1 MGSILVVIGTPISN
15 TLNHAL
21 AARYVDAATAGGA
34 EVRVIDLAR
43 DGIPA
48 HPTHPGE
55 QRTPRAGRPDD
66 TPLDPDVAE
75 YMAAIDRA
83 DHIVVFFPQW
93 WGTYPAAL
101 KAFIDRLFLPGFAF
115 RYKAWPQWERLLTGR
130 TARIVMTM
138 DSPRFWNALVY
149 RNAAETSL
157 TRAIFAYTGIRTR
170 GITRFAQVRNSTAA
184 TREKW
189 LSTAERLGVKD
200 AASAGSAPS
209 RGGRAAPRTSAAP
222 LDSTRATAR

>member
-1 MGSILVVIGTPISN
+1 MGTILVVIGTPISN

-21 AARYVDAATAGGA
+21 AQRYVDAARAGGA
-34 EVRVIDLAR
+34 EVLLIDLAR
-43 DGIPA
+43 DPIPP

-55 QRTPRAGRPDD
+55 QRMPRADHPGD

-75 YMAAIDRA
+75 YMVAIERA

-101 KAFIDRLFLPGFAF
+101 KAFIDRMFLPGFAF
-115 RYKAWPQWERLLTGR
+115 RYQAWPRWERLLVGR

-138 DSPRFWNALVY
+138 DSPRFWNAVVY

-157 TRAIFAYTGIRTR
+157 KRAIFAYTGIRTR
-170 GITRFAQVRNSTAA
+170 GITRFAEVRNATAA

-189 LSTAERLGVKD
+189 LAIAERLGAKD
-200 AASAGSAPS
+200 AASAGSGPS
-209 RGGRAAPRTSAAP
+209 RGGRAAPRTSATRQ
-222 LDSTRATAR
+222 DSTRATAR